1 MPNAMMELFLVT
13 KLRCRI
19 IACLEETLTPVRVA
33 DLFGKLRPY
42 MVSHEIEL
50 ADRGIILP
58 ALSFGSSSEIICSDD
73 VSSIKHSARCV
84 DTFIP

>member
-1 MPNAMMELFLVT
+1 MMELFLIT
-13 KLRCRI
+13 KLRHRI

-33 DLFGKLRPY
+33 DLLGKLRLY

-73 VSSIKHSARCV
+73 VSSTKHSARCV